1 MKKILALALALVM
14 VFVLAA
20 CGTDASEPSA
30 DPNASASPAVSVGP
44 ADVPDVEVS
53 ASLNFGTGSS
63 TGTYYGFGSTFAT
76 YISNNTGVK
85 ITAVTSDGSQA
96 NLEMVDAGRQQL
108 GFVQSDVMSYA
119 YNGTR
124 LFVDADGNPAPLT
137 NFTTLAALYMEQVQI
152 VTLDPNIKTV
162 ADLEGKYVSIGATG
176 SGVYFNA
183 IDVLGAYGL
192 TEEDINPVYQDFDNS
207 VESLQDGK
215 IDAAFIVA
223 GAPTTSI
230 VQLATS
236 NDVYLVSLDQEHI
249 DALIESSPYYSA
261 YTIPADVYGTPEDCT
276 TVAISA
282 VLIGA
287 ADLDPDVAYTIVY
300 TLFQNSD
307 KISHAKAG
315 EMSVEFGASIT
326 DLPYNEGAARYFS
339 EMGYEVPTA

>member
-1 MKKILALALALVM
+1 MKKILALMLALVM
-14 VFVLAA
+14 VFALAA
-20 CGTDASEPSA
+20 CGETPGEPSS
-30 DPNASASPAVSVGP
+30 DPNASAAPSAGP
-44 ADVPDVEVS
+44 ADVPEVEAS
-53 ASLNFGTGSS
+53 AELEFGTGSS

-76 YISNNTGVK
+76 YISNNTGVN
-85 ITAVTSDGSQA
+85 ITAVTSGGSQT
-96 NLEMVDAGRQQL
+96 NIEMVDGDEQQL
-108 GFVQSDVMSYA
+108 GFVQSDVMDYA

-124 LFVDADGNPAPLT
+124 LFVDASGNPAPLT
-137 NFTTLAALYMEQVQI
+137 GFSTLAALYMEQVQI
-152 VTLDPNIKTV
+152 VTLDPEIKSV
-162 ADLEGKYVSIGATG
+162 ADLEGKYVSIGVSG

-192 TEEDINPVYQDFDNS
+192 TEEDINPVYQNFDNS

-261 YTIPADVYGTPEDCT
+261 YTISKDVYGTDEDCT

-287 ADLDPDVAYTIVY
+287 DDLDPDVAYTIVY

-307 KISHAKAG
+307 KISHAKAS

-326 DLPYNEGAARYFS
+326 SVPYNEGAARYFS
-339 EMGYEVPTA
+339 EQGFEVPTA

>member
-1 MKKILALALALVM
+1 MDDGRLNSRPIG
-14 VFVLAA
+14 VFDSGLGGLTAVRELRRLLPGEDIVYFGDTGRVPYGSRGTDTIVQYAKQDIAFLLEQKVKFILAA

-30 DPNASASPAVSVGP
+30 DPNASASPAASVGP

-176 SGVYFNA
+176 SGVYFNS
-183 IDVLGAYGL
+183 IDVLCAYGL
-192 TEEDINPVYQDFDNS
+192 TEEDINPCLLY
-207 VESLQDGK
+207 
-215 IDAAFIVA
+215 
-223 GAPTTSI
+223 TSRC
-230 VQLATS
+230 V
-236 NDVYLVSLDQEHI
+236 
-249 DALIESSPYYSA
+249 
-261 YTIPADVYGTPEDCT
+261 
-276 TVAISA
+276 
-282 VLIGA
+282 
-287 ADLDPDVAYTIVY
+287 
-300 TLFQNSD
+300 
-307 KISHAKAG
+307 
-315 EMSVEFGASIT
+315 
-326 DLPYNEGAARYFS
+326 
-339 EMGYEVPTA
+339 